1 MNDPYLRNLLDEQQ
15 IEEFRGVFD
24 MFDVDG
30 DQTISVF
37 ELTKIM
43 RTLGQNPTE
52 EEVKKM
58 VAEADEDGSGE
69 IDFREFCTLL
79 SKRLADQEGDE
90 ELIEVF
96 AMFDT
101 DNDNLLDAEDLK
113 RVFIELGEDK
123 SLDDCQL
130 FIQMHD
136 ADQDGYLDFSEF
148 TAAFMAK

>member
-1 MNDPYLRNLLDEQQ
+1 
-15 IEEFRGVFD
+15 

-30 DQTISVF
+30 DQTISVL

-58 VAEADEDGSGE
+58 VEEADEDGSGE

-79 SKRLADQEGDE
+79 AKRFAETEGDE
-90 ELIEVF
+90 ELVEVF
-96 AMFDT
+96 ALFDT
-101 DNDNLLDAEDLK
+101 DNDNLLDSEDLK
-113 RVFIELGEDK
+113 RVFVGLGHEISLEQCELLVK
-123 SLDDCQL
+123 
-130 FIQMHD
+130 MYD
-136 ADQDGYLDFSEF
+136 ADQDGYLDFTEF

>member
-1 MNDPYLRNLLDEQQ
+1 
-15 IEEFRGVFD
+15 

-58 VAEADEDGSGE
+58 VEEADEDGSGE

-79 SKRLADQEGDE
+79 AKRLAETEGDE
-90 ELIEVF
+90 ELVEVF

-113 RVFIELGEDK
+113 RVFIELGHEK
-123 SLDDCQL
+123 SLDDCEL
-130 FIQMHD
+130 LI
-136 ADQDGYLDFSEF
+136 
-148 TAAFMAK
+148 